1 MGLFARAGS
10 IALEFAAPEPRRRNR
25 CVAGEGASPN

>member
-1 MGLFARAGS
+1 MFARAGA

-25 CVAGEGASPN
+25 CVAGEGH

>member
-1 MGLFARAGS
+1 MMWLFARGGA

-25 CVAGEGASPN
+25 CVAGEGH